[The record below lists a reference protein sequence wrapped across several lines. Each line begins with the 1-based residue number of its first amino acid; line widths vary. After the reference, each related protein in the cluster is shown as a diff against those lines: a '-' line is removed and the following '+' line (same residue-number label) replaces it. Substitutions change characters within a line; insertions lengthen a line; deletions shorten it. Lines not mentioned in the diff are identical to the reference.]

1 MELKLSMIY
10 KNQRIIEGIKK
21 DKNTR
26 IKKRETPAPC
36 EAYEL
41 NEHLNKS
48 IKHSVSGRAYS
59 GSSEAT

>member
-1 MELKLSMIY
+1 MNQEKY
-10 KNQRIIEGIKK
+10 KNRNKK
-21 DKNTR
+21 RQKYQNQ
-26 IKKRETPAPC
+26 KRETPAPR

-48 IKHSVSGRAYS
+48 IKYPVSERANT